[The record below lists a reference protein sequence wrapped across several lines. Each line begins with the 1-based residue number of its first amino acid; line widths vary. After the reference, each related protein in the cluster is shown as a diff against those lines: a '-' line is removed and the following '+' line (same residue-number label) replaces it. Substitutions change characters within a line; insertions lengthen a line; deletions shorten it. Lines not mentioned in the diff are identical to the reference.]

1 MEVPEHEHQE
11 YDCPTN
17 QALLEVLKEAARET
31 GAEVNT
37 IVIKYLLLEHGF
49 QVIPTVGIK
58 TPQGSWTSVWQP
70 FTMIC
75 PRSMRTASGLC
86 GRWDNS
92 ATLQGDERHTV
103 RRKRARKGE
112 RHESFL

>member
-1 MEVPEHEHQE
+1 MEVPEHEHRE

-58 TPQGSWTSVWQP
+58 TPRELD
-70 FTMIC
+70 IC
-75 PRSMRTASGLC
+75 LAALHYDLPQEYEDRI
-86 GRWDNS
+86 
-92 ATLQGDERHTV
+92 
-103 RRKRARKGE
+103 RALRPLG
-112 RHESFL
+112 